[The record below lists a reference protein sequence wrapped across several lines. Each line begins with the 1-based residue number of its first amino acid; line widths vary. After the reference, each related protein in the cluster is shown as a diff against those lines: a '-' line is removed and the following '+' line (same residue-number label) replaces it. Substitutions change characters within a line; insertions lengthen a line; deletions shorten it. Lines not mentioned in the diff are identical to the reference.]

1 MQQKGE
7 LWAQA
12 CARHVRNVRLKKLT
26 LPRGD
31 HDYPQN
37 LLTNQ
42 HLTAHHSI
50 QPQILSLYRI
60 YDLSFKLKKEFNKG
74 DPGNTAIPAI
84 LLACLPCKWE

>member
-1 MQQKGE
+1 MKLKGE

-12 CARHVRNVRLKKLT
+12 CARQECEAKEADTSQRRSRLPPK
-26 LPRGD
+26 PAD
-31 HDYPQN
+31 
-37 LLTNQ
+37 NQ

-50 QPQILSLYRI
+50 QLQILLIYRI
-60 YDLSFKLKKEFNKG
+60 YDLSFKLKKEFNQG